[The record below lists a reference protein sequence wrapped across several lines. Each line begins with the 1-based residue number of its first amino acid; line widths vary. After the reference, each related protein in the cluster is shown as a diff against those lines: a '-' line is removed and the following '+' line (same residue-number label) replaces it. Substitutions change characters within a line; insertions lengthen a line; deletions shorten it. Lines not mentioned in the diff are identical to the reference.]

1 LYFYKFYRGIRDI
14 SIVSRLSLHET
25 LMEGVKLKWTDIVN
39 FDNSIN
45 IAKLVTL
52 WEASEIFLKIY
63 IIYTHKPNY

>member
-25 LMEGVKLKWTDIVN
+25 LIEGVKLKWTDIVN

>member
-1 LYFYKFYRGIRDI
+1 LYIYKFYRGIRDI